1 MFIVLDSIDGAG
13 KGKQREVLE
22 QYLKANTSI
31 KLKTEGFPVHNEFYN
46 YVVHPALQEEKT
58 MNGPSWVLS
67 YLLDKTLETPN
78 IKPFVGEKN
87 NLYIADGYFT
97 TTIAYQS
104 LLMKQVKLAKLIFLA
119 KQFEIP
125 QPDLAIFIDADPEVA
140 FKRKREEEGH
150 NEGLDMFEKSLKKQK
165 KLQAIFN
172 KMVDKQIYCKWLRVD
187 GNGTIE
193 EVLQNIIQVL
203 KDNDI
208 IGSNLNDP
216 EQRSVSKGNY

>member
-22 QYLKANTSI
+22 QYVKSKTNLE
-31 KLKTEGFPVHNEFYN
+31 LKTEGFPVHNDFYAN
-46 YVVHPALQEEKT
+46 VIHPCLQEEKT

-67 YLLDKTLETPN
+67 YLLDKTLEAPK
-78 IKPFVGEKN
+78 IEPYLAKKN

-104 LLMKQVKLAKLIFLA
+104 LLMKQVKLAKLVSLA

-125 QPDLAIFIDADPEVA
+125 TPDLAIFIDADPEVA
-140 FKRKREEEGH
+140 FKRKQLEEGH
-150 NEGLDMFEKSLKKQK
+150 SEGLDMFEKSLKKQK

-193 EVLQNIIQVL
+193 AVLANIVQVL

-208 IGSNLNDP
+208 ISL
-216 EQRSVSKGNY
+216 QK